1 MTFDLH
7 DYQEDLVTRAR
18 QSFIDGYKSPCI
30 VSPCGSGK
38 SVIIAEIARK
48 TTLKGNQVLFLVH
61 RKELIDQIK
70 NTFEFHGVDMRY
82 VLFGMVQTIVRK
94 VDKIVKPKLIITDE
108 NHHSLAAS
116 YKKIYEYFSDVPR
129 LGFTATPVRLNGSGL
144 GDVNDLLIEGVSVDW
159 LIKNKRLTPY
169 RYYAPALIDTSILKM
184 NSMSEFSKGS
194 IDKALEQKAIYGDVI
209 KHYQKLADGEQAIVY
224 CHSIE
229 SSIKTA
235 ELFREAGYQ
244 SAHIDGKTNKQ
255 ERDDIIEKFRNHEIQ
270 ILTNVDLIGEGFDV
284 PDCSTVIMLR
294 PTKSLSLFIQQAMR
308 GMRYKPNKV
317 STIIDHVGNVNEH
330 GLPDMPRKW
339 SLESKKSNKKDDVEP
354 IKECPN
360 CFGAYPSGLGNICPY
375 CGHEIPKEE
384 RASELETI
392 ESAEL
397 QEVTLDLSAGKY
409 ASMQPEEAKD
419 MDELHM
425 IRKARNYRPGWA
437 FYQGQRLGL
446 LK

>member
-1 MTFDLH
+1 MPFDLH
-7 DYQEDLVTRAR
+7 DYQEELVTRAR

-94 VDKIVKPKLIITDE
+94 VDKISKPKLIITDE

-129 LGFTATPVRLNGSGL
+129 LGFTAIPVRLNGSGL

-159 LIKNKRLTPY
+159 LIKNERLTPY
-169 RYYAPALIDTSILKM
+169 KYYAPALIDKNVLKL

-209 KHYQKLADGEQAIVY
+209 KHYKKLADGEQAIVY

-235 ELFREAGYQ
+235 GLFKEAGYQ

-255 ERDDIIEKFRNHEIQ
+255 ERDDIIEKFRNHEVQ

-308 GMRYKPNKV
+308 GMRYKPGKV
-317 STIIDHVGNVNEH
+317 SKIIDHVGNVNEH
-330 GLPDMPRKW
+330 GLPDLPRKW
-339 SLESKKSNKKDDVEP
+339 SLATKKSNKKDDVEP

-360 CFGAYPSGLGNICPY
+360 CFGIYPSEKGNICPY
-375 CGHEIPKEE
+375 CQYEIPKEVRE
-384 RASELETI
+384 SELETI
-392 ESAEL
+392 EHAEL
-397 QEVTLDLSAGKY
+397 QELTLDLTAGKY
-409 ASMQPEEAKD
+409 ANMEPEEAGNVSDLYKIA
-419 MDELHM
+419 E
-425 IRKARNYRPGWA
+425 ARGYKKGWA
-437 FYQGQRLGL
+437 YFQAKRLEL
-446 LK
+446 L

>member
-1 MTFDLH
+1 MTFELY
-7 DYQEDLVTRAR
+7 DYQEELIKRAR
-18 QSFIDGYKSPCI
+18 ESFINGYRAPCI

-38 SVIIAEIARK
+38 SVVIAEIARK
-48 TTLKGNQVLFLVH
+48 TTLKGNHVLFLVH

-70 NTFEFHGVDMRY
+70 NTFETHGVAMQY

-94 VDKIVKPKLIITDE
+94 LDKIVKPNLIITDE
-108 NHHSLAAS
+108 NHHSLAKS
-116 YKKIYEYFSDVPR
+116 YKTIYEYFADVPR

-169 RYYAPALIDTSILKM
+169 KYYAPALIDTSILKM

-229 SSIKTA
+229 SSMKTA
-235 ELFREAGYQ
+235 ELFKEAGYQ

-255 ERDDIIEKFRNHEIQ
+255 ERDDIIEKFRNHDIQ

-308 GMRYKPNKV
+308 GMRYKPNKI

-330 GLPDMPRKW
+330 GLPNMPRKW
-339 SLESKKSNKKDDVEP
+339 SLKSKKSNKKDDVEP

-360 CFGAYPSGLGNICPY
+360 CFGIYPSEKGNICPY

-392 ESAEL
+392 ENAEL
-397 QEVTLDLSAGKY
+397 QEMKLDLDIGKY
-409 ASMQPEEAKD
+409 GSMEPEEAESISDLYKMAD
-419 MDELHM
+419 
-425 IRKARNYRPGWA
+425 ARGYKKGWA
-437 FYQGQRLGL
+437 YFQAKRLNL
-446 LK
+446 L